1 MVVKVWDNF
10 FVATVED
17 VDRMTEKQ
25 RKEFSIIGACKYPL
39 HARNARLDGAENDG
53 YYGKKI
59 SKEDRE
65 YSYCERGGNLYLNI
79 IPATT
84 ASQINETAIQKAM
97 LYMDN
102 SYKEKKDVLIVDNN
116 GRNRSPSLI
125 LLWFIH
131 VGFMDKKET
140 AEQVMT
146 GFKRNVYKAYAPSQ
160 GMIDYIKKVFNERKD
175 YYAKQKEKG
184 LR

>member
-1 MVVKVWDNF
+1 MVVKVWNNF
-10 FVATVED
+10 YVATVAD

-25 RKEFSIIGACKYPL
+25 RQEFSIIGACKYPL
-39 HARNARLDGAENDG
+39 HARNARIDGAESDG
-53 YYGKKI
+53 YYGKKMTKHN
-59 SKEDRE
+59 SE
-65 YSYCERGGNLYLNI
+65 YNYCERGGNLFLNI
-79 IPATT
+79 VPAVEV
-84 ASQINETAIQKAM
+84 SQINDEAIRKAM
-97 LYMDN
+97 KYMDN
-102 SYKEKKDVLIVDNN
+102 AYMEKKDVLIVDSN
-116 GRNRSPSLI
+116 GRGRSPSLI

-140 AEQVMT
+140 AEEVMT
-146 GFKRNVYKAYAPSQ
+146 GFKRNIYKPYSPSQ